1 MSKKVIERMALSAF
15 TIGSTSV
22 ANGEI
27 IKLDDLQFDRAVA
40 AGCVHKDEGADQAA
54 RSAFASRAST
64 VAIKAATAEPSQ
76 AVRVAD
82 AQAATDA
89 QISKFDQLV
98 ADHRDKA
105 SAAMTA
111 IDKEVSDASL
121 QADGALEAI
130 RQEVKDARAGA
141 DTALASI
148 AQEVTDARLQADK
161 DLAAIAEE
169 VENAK
174 KSGKDK

>member
-54 RSAFASRAST
+54 RSAFASRVST
-64 VAIKAATAEPSQ
+64 VAIKSAAAAPSQ
-76 AVRVAD
+76 AVRVSE
-82 AQAATDA
+82 AQAAADT

-98 ADHRDKA
+98 NDHRDKA
-105 SAAMTA
+105 SAAITA
-111 IDKEVSDASL
+111 IDKEVA
-121 QADGALEAI
+121 
-130 RQEVKDARAGA
+130 DARAEA
-141 DTALASI
+141 DTALANI

-169 VENAK
+169 VDNAK
-174 KSGKDK
+174 KSGKEK

>member
-54 RSAFASRAST
+54 RSAFASRVST

-76 AVRVAD
+76 AVRVSGAQAAAD
-82 AQAATDA
+82 AQ
-89 QISKFDQLV
+89 INKFDQMV
-98 ADHRDKA
+98 ADKRNEA
-105 SAAMTA
+105 STA
-111 IDKEVSDASL
+111 ISEIDKEVADARV
-121 QADGALEAI
+121 QADKELEAI
-130 RQEVKDARAGA
+130 RQEVSKTRAEADAE
-141 DTALASI
+141 LVCI

-169 VENAK
+169 VDNAK
-174 KSGKDK
+174 KSGKEK

>member
-54 RSAFASRAST
+54 RSAFASRVST
-64 VAIKAATAEPSQ
+64 VAIKSATAAPSQ
-76 AVRVAD
+76 AVRVSE
-82 AQAATDA
+82 AQAASDA

-98 ADHRDKA
+98 ADKRNEA
-105 SAAMTA
+105 STAITA
-111 IDKEVSDASL
+111 IDKEVA
-121 QADGALEAI
+121 
-130 RQEVKDARAGA
+130 DARAEA
-141 DTALASI
+141 DTVLATI
-148 AQEVTDARLQADK
+148 AQEVTDARLQADM

-169 VENAK
+169 IGNAK
-174 KSGKDK
+174 KSGKEK

>member
-27 IKLDDLQFDRAVA
+27 IKLDDLQFERAVA
-40 AGCVHKDEGADQAA
+40 AGCVQKDEGADQAA
-54 RSAFASRAST
+54 RSAFASRVST

-76 AVRVAD
+76 AVRVSEAQAAAD
-82 AQAATDA
+82 AQ
-89 QISKFDQLV
+89 INKFDQMV
-98 ADHRDKA
+98 ADKRNEA
-105 SAAMTA
+105 STAITA
-111 IDKEVSDASL
+111 IDKEVSDA
-121 QADGALEAI
+121 
-130 RQEVKDARAGA
+130 RAEA

-148 AQEVTDARLQADK
+148 AQEVTDARLQAEN

-169 VENAK
+169 IENAK
-174 KSGKDK
+174 KSGKEK

>member
-27 IKLDDLQFDRAVA
+27 INLDNLQFDRAVA
-40 AGCVHKDEGADQAA
+40 AGCVHRDEGADQGA

-76 AVRVAD
+76 AVRVSE

-89 QISKFDQLV
+89 QINKFDQMV
-98 ADHRDKA
+98 ADKRNEA
-105 SAAMTA
+105 STAISA
-111 IDKEVSDASL
+111 IDKEVA
-121 QADGALEAI
+121 
-130 RQEVKDARAGA
+130 DARAEA

-169 VENAK
+169 IENAK
-174 KSGKDK
+174 KPGKEK